1 MTPAEPRPMRGI
13 LLIVLAMTLF
23 TVMTAFIKA
32 ADRVPSGEA
41 VFFRSFFSIPVII
54 AWLLWRRELKTGLKT
69 NNFRGHFIRSFAG
82 AIAMGLGFAGLK
94 YLPLPEVTGLRFVT
108 PVLIVIFAAL
118 LLGERI
124 RLIRISAVLAGLAG
138 VVIILSPRLTGVG
151 GGSELFGAA
160 LVLGS
165 ATFAAFA
172 QIFVKSMSGTEH
184 TAAIVFYFLA
194 TTTSLSLLTIPWGW
208 VWPTPWEA
216 FLLVA
221 SGITGGFGQIYVTAS
236 YRYAD
241 VGVLAPFTYVTML
254 WSILI
259 GWFVFAEAPTLP
271 MLAGSALII
280 LSGAAIVWRERQLGL
295 QQAAKGKIRA
305 KGM

>member
-1 MTPAEPRPMRGI
+1 MRGI

-23 TVMTAFIKA
+23 TVMTAMIKA
-32 ADRVPSGEA
+32 ADRVPAGEA
-41 VFFRSFFSIPVII
+41 VFFRSFFSIPVVII
-54 AWLLWRRELKTGLKT
+54 WLFWRHEAATGLKT
-69 NNFRGHFIRSFAG
+69 RNFRGHFIRSFAG

-124 RLIRISAVLAGLAG
+124 RLIRITAVLAGLLG

-194 TTTSLSLLTIPWGW
+194 TTASLSLLTLPWGW
-208 VWPTPWEA
+208 VWPTAWEA
-216 FLLVA
+216 FLLVG
-221 SGITGGFGQIYVTAS
+221 SGVIGGFGQIYVTAS